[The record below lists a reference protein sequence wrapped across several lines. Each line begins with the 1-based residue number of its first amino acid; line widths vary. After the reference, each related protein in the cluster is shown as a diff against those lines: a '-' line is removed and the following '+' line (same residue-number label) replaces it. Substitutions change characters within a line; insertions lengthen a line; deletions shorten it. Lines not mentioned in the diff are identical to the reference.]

1 MSELSNLPAGWS
13 VQPLHN
19 FISELESGV
28 SVNADDRKKVG
39 SEIGVLKT
47 SCVSLGKFIAN
58 EHKAVW
64 LKDELRAKVNP
75 REGEIIVSRMNT
87 PDLVGESGLVT
98 QTDKTLFLPDRLWQ
112 TVARA
117 DVPTDFKWLIQILNW
132 GPVRKNI
139 RDAATGTSN
148 SMKNIS
154 KREFLGIEVPTP
166 SLAEQQGIAEVLS
179 ALDEL
184 IEATE
189 ALIAKK
195 VLVRSAIL
203 TALVNDTNASSV
215 AIDMLASKVGSGVT
229 PTGGSEVYT
238 SYGVTFVRSQNVL
251 NESIELSDVA
261 FITNEIHAGMAASK
275 LQVHDVLLNITG
287 ASIGRCCTFPEGI
300 GEANVNQH
308 VCIIRLHNPCQAD
321 AALLAALICSEFG
334 QRELN
339 KQISGGN
346 REGLNYQQVRAM
358 ALPWPQDAA
367 IRAEMAAVLQA
378 AKSEIEE
385 LEAEVMKLQQ
395 QKQGLMHDLLT
406 GKTRVLQ

>member
-1 MSELSNLPAGWS
+1 MSNWSDTTLGAVTDIRVSNVDKKTVPGERKVHLCNYMDVYSTNSVTSERELMVASATESEFQRFRLLPGDVVITKDSESPDDIA
-13 VQPLHN
+13 VPTY
-19 FISELESGV
+19 ISEGIGNDVVCGYHLAMLRPKPGLNGHFLSYLLRLPQ
-28 SVNADDRKKVG
+28 VNRH
-39 SEIGVLKT
+39 
-47 SCVSLGKFIAN
+47 F
-58 EHKAVW
+58 
-64 LKDELRAKVNP
+64 
-75 REGEIIVSRMNT
+75 SRT
-87 PDLVGESGLVT
+87 
-98 QTDKTLFLPDRLWQ
+98 
-112 TVARA
+112 
-117 DVPTDFKWLIQILNW
+117 
-132 GPVRKNI
+132 
-139 RDAATGTSN
+139 ATGST
-148 SMKNIS
+148 
-154 KREFLGIEVPTP
+154 RYGL
-166 SLAEQQGIAEVLS
+166 SLKALHEAPIRIPESEPEQQGIAEVLS
-179 ALDEL
+179 ALDEQ

-406 GKTRVLQ
+406 GTTRVLQ